1 MKSILSGRAA
11 LRWGGA
17 VLTAGIALGFAATTA
32 NASSGPVYS
41 EGGYTVYEGTQ
52 AKWIT
57 AEYDGMNV
65 AVPGGSGAVG
75 TRIIQWYNNGG
86 AEQKWYFDA
95 VYDSSS
101 GFEGYLIRNENSGLC
116 LSTDGVAGDRMT
128 QEPCNPQLLPEWFD
142 IVSSGTDNQFY
153 NRQTGLY
160 MDVSGFSYAAGANI
174 DLWYSN
180 GGDNQWFWITD
191 TSS

>member
-1 MKSILSGRAA
+1 MAILHSRRARAA
-11 LRWGGA
+11 AASLLAGG
-17 VLTAGIALGFAATTA
+17 LLAATATA
-32 NASSGPVYS
+32 AHASSS
-41 EGGYTVYEGTQ
+41 ITVQYDSQ
-52 AKWIT
+52 AHWIT
-57 AEYDGMNV
+57 ATYDGMNLAV
-65 AVPGGSGAVG
+65 ADASTAPGAPV
-75 TRIIQWYNNGG
+75 IQWYNTGG

-116 LSTDGVAGDRMT
+116 LSTDGWAGDTMT
-128 QEPCNPQLLPEWFD
+128 QEPCNPELTPEWFD
-142 IVSSGTDNQFY
+142 IDSWGTDNQFY

-160 MDVSGFSYAAGANI
+160 MDVSGYSYSAGANM

-180 GGDNQWFWITD
+180 GGDNQWFWITN

>member
-1 MKSILSGRAA
+1 MRSILSRRAA
-11 LRWGGA
+11 LRCGGA
-17 VLTAGIALGFAATTA
+17 VLSAGIVLGFGATAA

-41 EGGYTVYEGTQ
+41 EYGYTVYEGTQ

-65 AVPGGSGAVG
+65 AVAEGSTAPGARV
-75 TRIIQWYNNGG
+75 IQWYNDGG

-95 VYDSSS
+95 VYDSSA

-116 LSTDGVAGDRMT
+116 LSTDGWAGDTMT
-128 QEPCNPQLLPEWFD
+128 QQPCSPANTYEWMAD
-142 IVSSGTDNQFY
+142 EAWGTDHQFY
-153 NRQTGLY
+153 DRQTTLY
-160 MDVSGFSYAAGANI
+160 MDVSGYSYSAGANI
-174 DLWYSN
+174 DLWYGN
-180 GGDNQWFWITD
+180 GNDNQYFWVTN

>member
-11 LRWGGA
+11 LRCGGA
-17 VLTAGIALGFAATTA
+17 VLAAGIVLGVGATAA

-65 AVPGGSGAVG
+65 AVAGGSTSVGARV
-75 TRIIQWYNNGG
+75 IQWYNDGG
-86 AEQKWYFDA
+86 SEQKWYFDA
-95 VYDSSS
+95 VYDGSS

-116 LSTDGVAGDRMT
+116 LSTDGIAGDRMT
-128 QEPCNPQLLPEWFD
+128 QEPCNPQLYPEWFAID
-142 IVSSGTDNQFY
+142 SWGTDNQFY

-160 MDVSGFSYAAGANI
+160 MDVSGYSYTAGANV